1 MKDKLVKFNHKA
13 TYYRM
18 RKIGVAFAFVSAF
31 SLSVVLPVSVS
42 LVNAAKADNEQREVQ
57 DDKEVNTLVM
67 HVDSY
72 YC

>member
-42 LVNAAKADNEQREVQ
+42 LVNAAKADNEQEIAEE
-57 DDKEVNTLVM
+57 KEANELIM
-67 HVDSY
+67 DVDSY

>member
-42 LVNAAKADNEQREVQ
+42 LVNAAKADNEQEVAEE
-57 DDKEVNTLVM
+57 KEANELIM
-67 HVDSY
+67 DVDSY

>member
-13 TYYRM
+13 AYYRM

-42 LVNAAKADNEQREVQ
+42 LVNAAKADNEQEVAEE
-57 DDKEVNTLVM
+57 KEANELIM
-67 HVDSY
+67 DVDSY

>member
-42 LVNAAKADNEQREVQ
+42 LVNSAKADNEP
-57 DDKEVNTLVM
+57 KEVAEEKEANELIM
-67 HVDSY
+67 DVDSY

>member
-18 RKIGVAFAFVSAF
+18 RKIGVVFAFVSAF

-42 LVNAAKADNEQREVQ
+42 LVNAAKADNEQKEVQ
-57 DDKEVNTLVM
+57 DDKEVNTLIM

>member
-13 TYYRM
+13 GYYRM

-42 LVNAAKADNEQREVQ
+42 LVNAAKADNEQKEVT
-57 DDKEVNTLVM
+57 DDKTQNELSM

>member
-42 LVNAAKADNEQREVQ
+42 LVNAAKADNEQEVAEE
-57 DDKEVNTLVM
+57 KEANEFIM
-67 HVDSY
+67 DVDSY